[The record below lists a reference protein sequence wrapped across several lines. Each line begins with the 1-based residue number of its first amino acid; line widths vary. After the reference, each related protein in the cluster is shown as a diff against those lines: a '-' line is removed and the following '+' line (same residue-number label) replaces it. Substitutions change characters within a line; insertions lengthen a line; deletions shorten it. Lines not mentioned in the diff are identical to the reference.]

1 MVGTLNQGKEGI
13 VDQPAEI
20 YIDLRTRAFGVDP
33 AAIGLA
39 PTERLDRVYGVIL
52 DLGYPEGPATLVGF
66 SDGTTSLYTSSGW
79 GVIGGG
85 EHEVV
90 AEATLRWLTVAE
102 SMIDDFEKAD
112 DSQLPQVGDVAFTVL
127 TYDGALPSRDTGV
140 CTRGRHVAAHATLRG
155 RARRHLGATADRAGA
170 RVTGSTGPR
179 R

>member
-13 VDQPAEI
+13 VDPPAEI
-20 YIDLRTRAFGVDP
+20 YLELRTKALDVDP

-39 PTERLDRVYGVIL
+39 PTEKLDRVYGVIL

-112 DSQLPQVGDVAFTVL
+112 HSQLPQVGDVAFTVL
-127 TYDGALPSRDTGV
+127 TYDGRYRAVTQESAVDEGTSPLTPLF
-140 CTRGRHVAAHATLRG
+140 AAGHDVISELRQIEQ
-155 RARRHLGATADRAGA
+155 ARE
-170 RVTGSTGPR
+170 
-179 R
+179 